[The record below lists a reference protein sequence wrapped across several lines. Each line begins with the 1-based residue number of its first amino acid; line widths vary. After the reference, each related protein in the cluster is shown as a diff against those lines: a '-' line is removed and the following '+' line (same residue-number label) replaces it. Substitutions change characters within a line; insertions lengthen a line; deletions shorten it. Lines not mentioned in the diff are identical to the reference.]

1 MKLVDL
7 AVAGVKAERL
17 RWLHGSAALAS
28 GSHVLYWMQT
38 SLRTRYN
45 YALHVAMAAA
55 TALQKPLYVLY
66 TLDTREAG
74 MSERH
79 MAFLLESLYDVNKS
93 LAQTHHIPFSA
104 VHCSSGSDGPL
115 DLVLAASRNASLVVT
130 ELQYLRAGRKLCT
143 SFGEQVTAPV
153 VQVESDVVVPVEVA
167 SNKEEY
173 AARTLRPKITKH
185 LPTYITPLPSIAY
198 TPPSSAP
205 KSLQELQAISLSR
218 HDAWLDLTDAS
229 AVDTLL
235 AAAKDV
241 DRSIPR
247 LLSKKL
253 LKYGTE
259 RNEPS
264 GNGASNLSPYLHYGN
279 ISPVDIA
286 LQVNA
291 TEGRGPAM
299 AASKASFLEELI
311 VRRELSMNFV
321 WFNPRHYDSIK
332 SLPPFATETLAIHAD
347 DARAIIYTEAQL
359 DKAMTHDAYWNA
371 AQLDMIVNGKMQNYM
386 RMYWGKKI
394 LEWTA
399 SPDEAY
405 EICMRL
411 NDKYNLDGS
420 DPNSYTGIAWVF
432 GKHDTGW
439 AERAI
444 FGKVRYMNADGLK
457 RKYDM
462 QAYVNMIRRQCTAA
476 KMTLQPK
483 QLALE
488 YTKPRAK
495 RQKKFSLMQALS
507 VAHVLVSVYC
517 SVWFV
522 DLVTPSLQ
530 NDLFWPQFAAS
541 TAQTYL
547 LDVYRRH
554 LTTTLAN
561 DALSFDLLDAREGI
575 VKVYGAPTTVGLIQ
589 STYARSLAL
598 GAYASVEDAVVGFRS
613 LDPSYTFSLMTLYCW
628 ADFDRRWALAH
639 TAARQARCTAF
650 LHANGAVY
658 LESVLRNVA
667 WAPWT
672 ALYGASFDAAVG
684 DAISGAAGGEAWLA
698 SLAHAFTSIDDEV
711 AFWKSKRIVTY
722 ELQWS
727 NMDVFG
733 IHESIGV
740 VNMLGWTQALTTISI
755 SYAPKSSMWT
765 SFALN

>member
-17 RWLHGSAALAS
+17 RWLHGSAALSS

-55 TALQKPLYVLY
+55 TTLQKPLYVLY
-66 TLDTREAG
+66 TLDTHEAG

-93 LAQTHHIPFSA
+93 LQQTHHVPFSA
-104 VHCSSGSDGPL
+104 VHCASGSSGPL
-115 DLVLAASRNASLVVT
+115 DVVLAASRNASLVVT
-130 ELQYLRAGRKLCT
+130 ELQYLRSGRKLCT
-143 SFGEQVTAPV
+143 TFGEQATAPV

-185 LPTYITPLPSIAY
+185 LPTYIVSLPSIAY
-198 TPPSSAP
+198 APPSPAP
-205 KSLQELQAISLSR
+205 KSLQELQALSLST
-218 HDAWLDLTDAS
+218 HDTWLDLTDAS

-235 AAAKDV
+235 ATAKDV

-247 LLSKKL
+247 VSTFLGGETSAQSVLTTFLSQKL

-347 DARAIIYTEAQL
+347 DARATIYSEAQL
-359 DKAMTHDAYWNA
+359 DTAMTHDAYWNA

-399 SPDEAY
+399 SPEEAY
-405 EICMRL
+405 EICIRL
-411 NDKYNLDGS
+411 NDKYNLDGY

-462 QAYVNMIRRQCTAA
+462 QAYVNMIRHQCAAA

-488 YTKPRAK
+488 CTKPKAK
-495 RQKKFSLMQALS
+495 RQKKA
-507 VAHVLVSVYC
+507 
-517 SVWFV
+517 
-522 DLVTPSLQ
+522 
-530 NDLFWPQFAAS
+530 
-541 TAQTYL
+541 
-547 LDVYRRH
+547 
-554 LTTTLAN
+554 
-561 DALSFDLLDAREGI
+561 
-575 VKVYGAPTTVGLIQ
+575 
-589 STYARSLAL
+589 
-598 GAYASVEDAVVGFRS
+598 
-613 LDPSYTFSLMTLYCW
+613 
-628 ADFDRRWALAH
+628 
-639 TAARQARCTAF
+639 
-650 LHANGAVY
+650 
-658 LESVLRNVA
+658 
-667 WAPWT
+667 
-672 ALYGASFDAAVG
+672 
-684 DAISGAAGGEAWLA
+684 
-698 SLAHAFTSIDDEV
+698 
-711 AFWKSKRIVTY
+711 
-722 ELQWS
+722 
-727 NMDVFG
+727 
-733 IHESIGV
+733 
-740 VNMLGWTQALTTISI
+740 
-755 SYAPKSSMWT
+755 
-765 SFALN
+765 